1 MVDLD
6 LRPIA
11 VINFFMN
18 SSDSP
23 REHVFD
29 DRISFQVVEAVAS
42 EVEVEEEEVVVAVA
56 PAAAVVVILAVSKK
70 LRCCIDC
77 GCST

>member
-42 EVEVEEEEVVVAVA
+42 EVEVEEEEVVVA

>member
-1 MVDLD
+1 MDLD
-6 LRPIA
+6 LRPTV

-29 DRISFQVVEAVAS
+29 DLIQFQVVEAVAS
-42 EVEVEEEEVVVAVA
+42 EVEVEEEEVVVA